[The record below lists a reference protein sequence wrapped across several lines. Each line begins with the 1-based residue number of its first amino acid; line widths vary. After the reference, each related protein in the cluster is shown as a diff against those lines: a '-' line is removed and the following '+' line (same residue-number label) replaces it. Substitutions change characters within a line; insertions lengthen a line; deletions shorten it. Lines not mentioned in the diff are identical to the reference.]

1 LFLLII
7 PELLGAIVNGVALA
21 ASSSP
26 VSIPLRFTGIVVLE
40 AVGVNL
46 IYAVGRLKLTDIN
59 KMRRYNAE
67 MKAFRAEM
75 SDAQKAGDKQK
86 LERLKKKQA
95 QMTKMQSEVTME
107 NLKPSLLFMLPLLG
121 LYYLVRSF
129 IGGAVL
135 AVSPIVIPLVIT
147 TIPIQLSF
155 FWWYMICSFTFSG
168 IITRLFG
175 LTMD

>member
-1 LFLLII
+1 LPI
-7 PELLGAIVNGVALA
+7 PELLGALVNSATLA
-21 ASSSP
+21 TSAMSSS
-26 VSIPLRFTGIVVLE
+26 SLKFTGLVVLE

-95 QMTKMQSEVTME
+95 QMTKMQTEISME
-107 NLKPSLLFMLPLLG
+107 NFKPTLLFMLPLLG

-129 IGGAVL
+129 IGGAIL
-135 AVSPIVIPLVIT
+135 AVSPIVIPLIIT
-147 TIPIQLSF
+147 SIPINLSF

>member
-1 LFLLII
+1 LPIA
-7 PELLGAIVNGVALA
+7 ELLGALFNSVALA
-21 ASSSP
+21 AGSSS
-26 VSIPLRFTGIVVLE
+26 VRIPLQYTGLVILE

-46 IYAVGRLKLTDIN
+46 IYAIGRRKLTDIN
-59 KMRRYNAE
+59 KMRRYNTE

-75 SDAQKAGDKQK
+75 SAATKAGDKQK
-86 LERLKKKQA
+86 LERLKKRQQ
-95 QMTKMQSEVTME
+95 QMQKMQMEMSME
-107 NLKPSLLFMLPLLG
+107 NFKPTLLFMLPLLG

-129 IGGAVL
+129 IQGAVL
-135 AVSPIVIPLVIT
+135 AISPIAIPLIIT
-147 TIPIQLSF
+147 SIPINLSF